1 MELSLPILTIIGAS
15 CAAIAFAAWLGDR
28 RRVRR
33 HNLEQVGFMPWT
45 GLFFLSLVAA
55 LILLGLA
62 GREWIVAGF

>member
-1 MELSLPILTIIGAS
+1 MEPTFYLLAVPGAFFAILALT
-15 CAAIAFAAWLGDR
+15 AWLGDR

-33 HNLEQVGFMPWT
+33 RDLERIGFMPWT

-62 GREWIVAGF
+62 GREWIAAGL